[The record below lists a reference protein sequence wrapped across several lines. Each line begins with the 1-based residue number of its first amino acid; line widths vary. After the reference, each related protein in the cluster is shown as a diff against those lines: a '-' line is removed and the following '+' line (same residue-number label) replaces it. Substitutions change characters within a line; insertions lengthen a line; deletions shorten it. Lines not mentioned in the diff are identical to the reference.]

1 MDISDKSPNKTLSS
15 EVTRDIVKRAKEAG
29 VNVSGIISQLQRA
42 LAAQGNE
49 GNTANDFESTYK
61 KLFKAMRR
69 IMHPYRVMVEIG
81 NDNSCPLGDRVPIN
95 LTLAGIHTSG
105 QGPFYGVPDDI
116 YEPQKI
122 VHNLISALTQV
133 AEANKQKIDGL
144 GLALRSVKSL
154 ADDIGNEE
162 LSQSEV
168 TV

>member
-81 NDNSCPLGDRVPIN
+81 NDNSCPLGDPRTNNPN
-95 LTLAGIHTSG
+95 SG
-105 QGPFYGVPDDI
+105 GDS
-116 YEPQKI
+116 
-122 VHNLISALTQV
+122 H
-133 AEANKQKIDGL
+133 
-144 GLALRSVKSL
+144 LRSRPILWGSL
-154 ADDIGNEE
+154 
-162 LSQSEV
+162 
-168 TV
+168 